1 MIRGTP
7 ISGNLHIGKQRMYFF
22 NSIYNMFKSLQFWG
36 STVHATVAEHER
48 YETSLWKDDNF
59 LETWNVDNISEAL
72 ERTLE

>member
-1 MIRGTP
+1 
-7 ISGNLHIGKQRMYFF
+7 
-22 NSIYNMFKSLQFWG
+22 MFKSSQFWG

-48 YETSLWKDDNF
+48 YETALWDDDNF